1 MMRSVLVAAVLA
13 LATTTTS
20 AQTVVTSF
28 SDLPTVVKSGDTVDV
43 TDAKGRTLR
52 GKIGELSPTSL
63 ELTARKRAPD
73 GTEPFQ
79 SIGRFSATDVRQIRL
94 ERRDSVLNG
103 TLIGLAIGL
112 GLAALP
118 AAAVACNPN
127 YEGGATAG
135 ECATF
140 LTIMGGIGAGA
151 GLAVDAVRVERSMV
165 YYQASVR
172 F

>member
-1 MMRSVLVAAVLA
+1 MWAAAAVLLLPPPA
-13 LATTTTS
+13 A

-28 SDLPTVVKSGDTVDV
+28 TELPTVVKVGDTVDV

-52 GKIGELSPTSL
+52 GRIGELSRSSL

-73 GTEPFQ
+73 GTDSFVPVA
-79 SIGRFSATDVRQIRL
+79 RFSDPDVRQIRL

-112 GLAALP
+112 GIAALP
-118 AAAVACNPN
+118 AAGIFCNPN
-127 YEGGATAG
+127 YEDGATAG
-135 ECATF
+135 MCASF
-140 LTIMGGIGAGA
+140 LGILGGIGAGA
-151 GLAVDAVRVERSMV
+151 GVLVDAARVERRMV
-165 YYQASVR
+165 YYKASVR